1 MIDRIKKDLEEINI
15 KKESNNDNVV
25 IGVIRGEKNYYILEF
40 DKQKNDVIFK
50 TIMFSHNNISNLY
63 FGLDEE
69 LDGTVRLFDFLD
81 ILLCN
86 ENKVYVIDEFDRCL
100 HPNLT
105 CYFIK
110 DFLQQAK
117 KRNVQLIITTHE
129 LRLLDLN
136 IVRQD
141 EVWFVQKDKKGESD
155 IYSLDEYN
163 ERFDKK
169 IDKAYLDGRYGASP
183 MFNHSLLEGDEN

>member
-1 MIDRIKKDLEEINI
+1 M
-15 KKESNNDNVV
+15 
-25 IGVIRGEKNYYILEF
+25 
-40 DKQKNDVIFK
+40 
-50 TIMFSHNNISNLY
+50 
-63 FGLDEE
+63 
-69 LDGTVRLFDFLD
+69 
-81 ILLCN
+81 
-86 ENKVYVIDEFDRCL
+86 
-100 HPNLT
+100 
-105 CYFIK
+105 
-110 DFLQQAK
+110 
-117 KRNVQLIITTHE
+117 IITTHE